1 MFWYSSIVKYST
13 LDPLITLLCSI
24 LPWAQNQSTL
34 VWVSF
39 METGGVLG
47 TCALVFSICCA
58 HTMPFYASRNLNS
71 KLEFILWTVCKK
83 LHNRENSR
91 LKSRLFSFEIALRE
105 WNGRSIGK
113 VNEHSNFQ
121 HHSSH
126 FCQSWSNGCRCEAI
140 AKKPDTFFTRRHN
153 TGQEQYLFGVTG

>member
-1 MFWYSSIVKYST
+1 MNHEHIGPKTSAKIKSYILSRAK
-13 LDPLITLLCSI
+13 LLCSLCHEI
-24 LPWAQNQSTL
+24 
-34 VWVSF
+34 
-39 METGGVLG
+39 
-47 TCALVFSICCA
+47 
-58 HTMPFYASRNLNS
+58 PFS

-91 LKSRLFSFEIALRE
+91 LKSRLFSFKIALRE